1 MKNKDNSIELSTER
15 KEKLLSEI
23 KAFFLD
29 EMDEDI
35 GDLKAGMI
43 LDFILS
49 KAGTEIYNQALLDSK
64 IWFKKKID
72 DLEADFYTLEK

>member
-1 MKNKDNSIELSTER
+1 MKPKIELS
-15 KEKLLSEI
+15 KEKKEKMLKEI

-35 GDLKAGMI
+35 GDLKAEMA
-43 LDFILS
+43 LDFMSDKIGS
-49 KAGTEIYNQALLDSK
+49 EIYNQALLDSK
-64 IWFKKKID
+64 LWFKKKLD

>member
-1 MKNKDNSIELSTER
+1 MKKEIELSKVR

-29 EMDEDI
+29 EMGGDI
-35 GDLKAGMI
+35 GDLKADLV
-43 LDFILS
+43 LDFVLN
-49 KAGTEIYNQALLDSK
+49 KVGAEIYNQALLDSK
-64 IWFKKKID
+64 IWFKKKLD